1 MNNQQKTN
9 NKLDDLLLPLRQKIL
24 AVVSMDCI
32 IPDSDDQILKF
43 ALRSEL
49 QRLHETQAVVL
60 PLREQIKLRMREQ
73 RMTGITLAGV
83 CGVSDSK
90 MSRYLSGTGKLNSD
104 EIEIL
109 LTTLKML

>member
-1 MNNQQKTN
+1 MEDY
-9 NKLDDLLLPLRQKIL
+9 KLDDLLLPLRQKIQ
-24 AVVSMDCI
+24 AVMSMDCI
-32 IPDSDDQILKF
+32 VPDSDDQILKF

-49 QRLHETQAVVL
+49 QRLQDAEAVAL
-60 PLREQIKLRMREQ
+60 PLREQIKLRMRER
-73 RMTGITLAGV
+73 RMTGVTLADV

-90 MSRYLSGTGKLNSD
+90 MSRYLSDTGKLSSD

>member
-1 MNNQQKTN
+1 ME
-9 NKLDDLLLPLRQKIL
+9 DLLLPLRQKIQE
-24 AVVSMDCI
+24 VISMDCI

-49 QRLHETQAVVL
+49 QRLHETQSVVL

-73 RMTGITLAGV
+73 RITGITLAGI

-90 MSRYLSGTGKLNSD
+90 MSRYLSGSGKLNSD
-104 EIEIL
+104 EIELI